1 MIHEILKQGRANAI
15 TADRI
20 AKTLGCPVKEIS
32 QRVKIERRAGH
43 AICSCNYGYYLA
55 ANDDEIRDICG
66 RLYHRAGEIFK
77 TRRALLKHLP
87 TPENPKKEDPG
98 KKK

>member
-1 MIHEILKQGRANAI
+1 MIHEILKQGKENAI
-15 TADRI
+15 TAARI
-20 AKTLGCPVKEIS
+20 ASTLNLPMKEVS
-32 QRVKIERRAGH
+32 KRVKIERRAGQ
-43 AICSCNYGYYLA
+43 AICSCQNGYYLA

-66 RLYHRAGEIFK
+66 RLRHRAGEIFA